1 MTIEIKVTNPA
12 EHQPSELRAVAL
24 FLNNLAV
31 DREAGRIEYK
41 PAYAS
46 TGTHTLATHLV
57 PGGVTG
63 EIPKAVAPSASSE
76 QPPAVDAED
85 DSNTSSEELDSRGI
99 RYDAR
104 IHSANRSRNAD
115 DSWRMKRGVDQALV
129 DQVLAEQAGAE
140 EPVALVPEQADD
152 TPPPVVEE
160 EQAPQVPVE
169 ETPPPVVDTP
179 APAAAVLPADVVKY
193 VTSNKI
199 PADQA
204 KAIYEQFGLANAAE
218 LFKNAELC
226 GDILEALRTL
236 VAE

>member
-24 FLNNLAV
+24 FLNNLAA
-31 DREAGRIEYK
+31 DREAGRI
-41 PAYAS
+41 AS
-46 TGTHTLATHLV
+46 TGTHTLAAHLV
-57 PGGVTG
+57 PSGVTG
-63 EIPKAVAPSASSE
+63 EIPKADAPSASKE
-76 QPPAVDAED
+76 PQLPGADAED
-85 DSNTSSEELDSRGI
+85 DQNTSNDELDSKGV

-104 IHSANRSRNAD
+104 IHSANRSQNAD
-115 DSWRMKRGVDQALV
+115 KTWRMKRGVDQALV
-129 DQVLAEQAGAE
+129 DQVLAEQKQPDNYAE
-140 EPVALVPEQADD
+140 KPEDD
-152 TPPPVVEE
+152 TPPPVIEE
-160 EQAPQVPVE
+160 DEAPAPPIE
-169 ETPPPVVDTP
+169 ETPPPVVDI
-179 APAAAVLPADVVKY
+179 PAANVLPADVVKF